1 SSNASSSNNASSR
14 SSHSV
19 SSSNNASSRSSNSA
33 SNRSNASSRSSS
45 SVSSS
50 NNASSRSSSAS
61 SRSNASSRSSNSA
74 SRRSNSSVR
83 LHRRGP
89 QKNRPAAVKD
99 SLPARDDLLA
109 QIMIPIKWTGAT
121 MAVSLPK
128 QWEDWCSWL
137 LGLWL
142 CISPWALLFD
152 LDATATKIAVSSG
165 VLVILAEL
173 LTLTAFRAWEEWI
186 NVILGAW
193 LIVCPWIVG
202 ISSST
207 AKKNFVVI
215 GGLIGVLALYEIWTA
230 RRQSG

>member
-1 SSNASSSNNASSR
+1 M
-14 SSHSV
+14 
-19 SSSNNASSRSSNSA
+19 
-33 SNRSNASSRSSS
+33 
-45 SVSSS
+45 
-50 NNASSRSSSAS
+50 
-61 SRSNASSRSSNSA
+61 
-74 SRRSNSSVR
+74 
-83 LHRRGP
+83 G
-89 QKNRPAAVKD
+89 
-99 SLPARDDLLA
+99 
-109 QIMIPIKWTGAT
+109 
-121 MAVSLPK
+121 VSLPK

-152 LDATATKIAVSSG
+152 LDSTATKIAVISG

-173 LTLTAFRAWEEWI
+173 LTLTVFRSSEEWI

-207 AKKNFVVI
+207 AKTNFLVI
-215 GGLIGVLALYEIWTA
+215 GALIAVLALYEIWTA

>member
-1 SSNASSSNNASSR
+1 
-14 SSHSV
+14 
-19 SSSNNASSRSSNSA
+19 
-33 SNRSNASSRSSS
+33 
-45 SVSSS
+45 
-50 NNASSRSSSAS
+50 
-61 SRSNASSRSSNSA
+61 
-74 SRRSNSSVR
+74 
-83 LHRRGP
+83 
-89 QKNRPAAVKD
+89 
-99 SLPARDDLLA
+99 
-109 QIMIPIKWTGAT
+109 MIPINWMGAT

-173 LTLTAFRAWEEWI
+173 LTLTVFRAWEEWI

-215 GGLIGVLALYEIWTA
+215 GALIGVLALYEIWTA